1 MFRRILALL
10 LATAAL
16 AGCGPRLSPV
26 SPVIGPEPAPISA
39 PALPAP
45 APVPPDLLFV
55 IPLGTFA
62 AEMRGESSYTL
73 PSPIRVTVGQAI
85 VIRNEDQAM
94 HYFFDVP
101 IAPGQ
106 SIRKTFNEPGSF
118 GFSPG
123 LSCSLARDGSITVE
137 VTRR

>member
-1 MFRRILALL
+1 MFRRAALL
-10 LATAAL
+10 LLVTAAL
-16 AGCGPRLSPV
+16 TGCGPQLSPV
-26 SPVIGPEPAPISA
+26 NPAMGPLPAPVSA

-45 APVPPDLLFV
+45 VAPDLVFV

-62 AEMRGESSYTL
+62 AETRGEPIFSL
-73 PSPIRVTVGQAI
+73 PSTIRVAVGQAI

-106 SIRKTFNEPGSF
+106 TIRKTFNEPGTF
-118 GFSPG
+118 GYSPG
-123 LSCSLARDGSITVE
+123 LSCSLTRGGSITVE